1 MAAGVGGVAW
11 SPQDAL
17 ADNSAPVAGVRDIG
31 TGSAGMNV
39 GAGSSIADGA
49 GVASVGMTIGLV
61 AAGARAVGQ
70 ACAWGGTVC
79 AGFAAQ
85 GVDASVLQV
94 GVVSGA
100 GQAVSAGGTLG
111 AVVVQ
116 VTDGA
121 GHPVAGAA
129 VEVYQTVEPGVAC
142 PALGRCPAQP
152 VGQKGQSAAVSD
164 ADGLVTVT
172 PMQLS
177 GVAEVTNLVVTAGMQ
192 GFVSLALTK
201 GW

>member
-1 MAAGVGGVAW
+1 MTVG
-11 SPQDAL
+11 P
-17 ADNSAPVAGVRDIG
+17 
-31 TGSAGMNV
+31 
-39 GAGSSIADGA
+39 
-49 GVASVGMTIGLV
+49 V
-61 AAGARAVGQ
+61 AAGAQAVGQ

-85 GVDASVLQV
+85 GVDSSSLQV

-100 GQAVSAGGTLG
+100 GQSIAASGTLG

-116 VTDGA
+116 VTDGV

-142 PALGRCPAQP
+142 PAQGRCPAQP

-164 ADGLVTVT
+164 ADGMVTVT

-177 GVAEVTNLVVTAGMQ
+177 GVPEVTNLVVTAGTQ
-192 GFVSLALTK
+192 GFVSLALSK